1 MQSRILQVTQLGN
14 FSPGFPGISS
24 MTTIRKAE
32 SRGLIRVV
40 PVNCTI
46 ARLRGSSRPDDDS
59 ALVAD
64 PLGNT
69 LSYSALEIMP
79 PATQCGQ
86 MISYV
91 FASYAFS
98 VATCYSPE
106 LTFFPLNH

>member
-1 MQSRILQVTQLGN
+1 M
-14 FSPGFPGISS
+14 
-24 MTTIRKAE
+24 
-32 SRGLIRVV
+32 
-40 PVNCTI
+40 I

-64 PLGNT
+64 RLGNT
-69 LSYSALEIMP
+69 LSSYSALEIMP

-98 VATCYSPE
+98 FGTCYSPD
-106 LTFFPLNH
+106 LAFSP